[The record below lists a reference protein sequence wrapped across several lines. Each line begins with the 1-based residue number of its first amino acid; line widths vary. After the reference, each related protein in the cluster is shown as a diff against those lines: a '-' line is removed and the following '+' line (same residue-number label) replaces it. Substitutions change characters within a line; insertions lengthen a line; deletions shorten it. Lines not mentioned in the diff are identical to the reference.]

1 MCASEMYA
9 DDQSRRVGRRTS
21 DRFGELD
28 GGRNL
33 ASARFLFLELALV
46 SSLAAGV
53 ARAAEPTAE
62 EKETARAM
70 MDAGHARR
78 EANDHERA
86 LAQFQGADAIM
97 HVPTT
102 GLEVAREQAALG
114 LLNEARDTVRR
125 VLRIPPAKDEPEAF
139 RAARENARSLD
150 DSLAKRIP
158 ALRIGVGG
166 TMPDVPIHV
175 TVDGTDIPVPALI
188 APFKVNPGHHIL
200 TATMAGNTIREE
212 VDVTAGQTA
221 DAALNFA
228 PPSNPAE
235 AAPAPMRT
243 DAVSAEENH
252 PAPIAPWLRWGGLGL
267 ALAGTGVGSVA
278 GVMSIAAANTAEKSC
293 VNNQCPPG
301 TWSDI
306 RSSRESA
313 ILSTVSFAVAG
324 VGVALGVASFFVRGS
339 TTSARGT
346 AVARPRLT
354 TWIGAA
360 GSGFGGTF

>member
-1 MCASEMYA
+1 
-9 DDQSRRVGRRTS
+9 
-21 DRFGELD
+21 
-28 GGRNL
+28 
-33 ASARFLFLELALV
+33 
-46 SSLAAGV
+46 
-53 ARAAEPTAE
+53 
-62 EKETARAM
+62 M

-125 VLRIPPAKDEPEAF
+125 VLRIP
-139 RAARENARSLD
+139 
-150 DSLAKRIP
+150 

-188 APFKVNPGHHIL
+188 APFKVNP
-200 TATMAGNTIREE
+200 
-212 VDVTAGQTA
+212 
-221 DAALNFA
+221 
-228 PPSNPAE
+228 
-235 AAPAPMRT
+235 
-243 DAVSAEENH
+243 
-252 PAPIAPWLRWGGLGL
+252 
-267 ALAGTGVGSVA
+267 
-278 GVMSIAAANTAEKSC
+278 
-293 VNNQCPPG
+293 
-301 TWSDI
+301 
-306 RSSRESA
+306 
-313 ILSTVSFAVAG
+313 AVAG